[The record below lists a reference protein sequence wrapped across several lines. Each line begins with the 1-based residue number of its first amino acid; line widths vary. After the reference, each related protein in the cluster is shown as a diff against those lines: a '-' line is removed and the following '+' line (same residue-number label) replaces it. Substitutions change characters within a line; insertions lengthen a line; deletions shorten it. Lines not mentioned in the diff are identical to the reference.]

1 MIFSDIQLSD
11 KAIWQR
17 YKEIWGNKSN
27 YNFIRATL
35 DSQDIKPKSLDADM
49 LNALTDLIVD
59 TEKLNDP
66 DFLKDLIQVSKYPPT
81 GLEEG
86 QIYFDWTAPYSFNEV
101 DAKDFNFEQVDELGT
116 TWNYVNE
123 GEW

>member
-17 YKEIWGNKSN
+17 CKELWNNKSN
-27 YNFIRATL
+27 YNFIRTTL
-35 DSQDIKPKSLDADM
+35 DSQDIRPKALDADM
-49 LNALTDLIVD
+49 LNALTSLIVD
-59 TEKLNDP
+59 TEGLNDP
-66 DFLKDLIQVSKYPPT
+66 DFLKYLIQVSKQPPA

-86 QIYFDWTAPYSFNEV
+86 QVYFDWTAPYLFNEV
-101 DAKDFNFEQVDELGT
+101 DAKDLDFEQVDELNT

>member
-27 YNFIRATL
+27 YDFIRAIL

-66 DFLKDLIQVSKYPPT
+66 DFLKYLIQVSKLPPE
-81 GLEEG
+81 GLEDGE
-86 QIYFDWTAPYSFNEV
+86 IYFDWIAPLLFSEI
-101 DAKDFNFEQVDELGT
+101 DAK
-116 TWNYVNE
+116 NYTFADVENLNITGDKVNK